1 MALNTTLPT
10 TSIRRLL
17 TKPDFGVE
25 SRMGKVLAERCGST
39 DTKLVHS
46 FLLFLLFLQLATPAR
61 AALTM
66 SRIAR
71 LPAPLEDGI
80 PCGDA
85 DHNYVE
91 VYGDSEFVLVAF
103 ECLGRSEFRRISLP
117 RIVSWT
123 VWSFGDGDNDGRM
136 ELLAQRGDHVVVYE
150 APSLGSLP
158 SESVWSGGNPEDH
171 GYYFPQYVDLD
182 ADGKSEIAIRT
193 SGEGIWL
200 FENSGDNCYQLAAM
214 LTTPPFH
221 AFGRFD
227 GALDFDRDGLNE
239 IAVGDL
245 WEGLV
250 HVFEATGYDDQYVL
264 SAVCTTATIWIR
276 DVTAASDM
284 DRDGWPE
291 FVGVGPDTT
300 GGMRV
305 MVFEA
310 IEHARY
316 RMVWDR
322 LRFDM
327 APGAFG
333 NQVATGDV
341 NGDGAVDFAVNAATG
356 RLILYTSDGPD
367 SYIQAW
373 AFDSVGPYERLFDVN
388 RDGRDEVLF
397 NGPHGAE
404 VWEDTEGLAVAEM
417 TKPRLALPVAVQP
430 AIAHQ
435 GMPVQFLGIPYAAAV
450 EIHSLD
456 GRLVCRTPAVRQSN
470 WTWNL
475 RDQTGNL
482 VPAGTYF
489 AVIRSKGRATSLKL
503 CVVK

>member
-1 MALNTTLPT
+1 
-10 TSIRRLL
+10 
-17 TKPDFGVE
+17 
-25 SRMGKVLAERCGST
+25 
-39 DTKLVHS
+39 
-46 FLLFLLFLQLATPAR
+46 
-61 AALTM
+61 M

-71 LPAPLEDGI
+71 LGVPLEDGI

-85 DHNYVE
+85 DHNGHCE

-117 RIVSWT
+117 RIGSWT

-136 ELLAQRGDHVVVYE
+136 ELLAERGDHVVVYE
-150 APSLGSLP
+150 APALGSLP
-158 SESVWSGGNPEDH
+158 AESVWSGRNPGDP
-171 GYYFPQYVDLD
+171 GYYYPQYVDLD
-182 ADGKSEIAIRT
+182 ADGKTEIAIRT
-193 SGEGIWL
+193 AGYGIWL
-200 FENSGDNCYQLAAM
+200 FENSGDNCYRLAAM

-221 AFGRFD
+221 AFGHFV

-276 DVTAASDM
+276 DVAAASDM
-284 DRDGWPE
+284 DQDGWPE
-291 FVGVGPDTT
+291 FVAVGPDTT
-300 GGMRV
+300 GGMRL
-305 MVFEA
+305 MIFEA
-310 IEHARY
+310 TGPARY
-316 RMVWDR
+316 RMVWDQ

-333 NQVATGDV
+333 NQIATGDV
-341 NGDGAVDFAVNAATG
+341 NGDGACDFVVNAATG
-356 RLILYTSDGPD
+356 RLILYTCNGPD

-404 VWEDTEGLAVAEM
+404 IWEDTQGLAVAEM
-417 TKPRLALPVAVQP
+417 AKPRLESRVNVLPTVLRLGTAAL
-430 AIAHQ
+430 
-435 GMPVQFLGIPYAAAV
+435 FSDIPTDAAV
-450 EIHSLD
+450 EIHGID
-456 GRLVCRTPAVRQSN
+456 GRLVRSQPQVRQSS
-470 WTWNL
+470 WTWDL
-475 RDQTGNL
+475 RDQTGNF

-489 AVIRSKGRATSLKL
+489 AVVRCKGKSTSLKL
-503 CVVK
+503 CLVK